1 MSEHAERF
9 EAEKAERQAKED
21 ALAAERIEAATVARD
36 EFNEERRA
44 KVMNVTMKANRE
56 KEHEKMEEIQR
67 QLENENPWERIIS
80 LVDLQPDTSDQACD
94 MSRART
100 NGVPKNVSRIGIS
113 YIHSVCRQKA

>member
-94 MSRART
+94 MSRARS
-100 NGVPKNVSRIGIS
+100 VLIQKKNEFKQTAEGGASP
-113 YIHSVCRQKA
+113 